1 METSN
6 KLFIVMYH
14 YTRDLVHS
22 RYPKIK
28 GLDLPLFRQQL
39 EFFKQNFNVVTM
51 EQVLQALAALP
62 TPSSDNATDIRPPPP
77 TSAKAR

>member
-62 TPSSDNATDIRPPPP
+62 TPSSDNATDISTPPPNEC
-77 TSAKAR
+77 

>member
-1 METSN
+1 
-6 KLFIVMYH
+6 MYH

-22 RYPKIK
+22 RYPHIK

-62 TPSSDNATDIRPPPP
+62 TPSSDNTTDISTPPQ